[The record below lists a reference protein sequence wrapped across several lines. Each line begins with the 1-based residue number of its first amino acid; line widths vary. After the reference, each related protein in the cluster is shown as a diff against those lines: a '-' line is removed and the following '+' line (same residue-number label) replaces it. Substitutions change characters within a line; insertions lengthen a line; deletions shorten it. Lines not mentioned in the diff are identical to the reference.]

1 MFELL
6 EILERDMPLVA
17 EGLAEVLTKETA
29 EFLRWAVCENLTHIS
44 LSRN

>member
-17 EGLAEVLTKETA
+17 ERLAEVLTKETA
-29 EFLRWAVCENLTHIS
+29 EFLRWAACENLPDVP
-44 LSRN
+44 LSKN

>member
-29 EFLRWAVCENLTHIS
+29 EFLRYAVCENMPGIE
-44 LSRN
+44 LSQN